1 MGVDLAAEPAGTA
14 LAILEWSHGSA
25 EVVTVETGVTDEDIC
40 DQIVGVAKIG
50 IDCALGWPKEFVE
63 FVTRYSQSDSATW
76 SFSGDIQWR
85 RSVAYRE
92 TDRVVRQKTGKWPLS
107 VATDRLGLT
116 AMRAAGLLSR
126 LSETGVTIDRTGA
139 GMVAEV
145 YPGASLRRWGFDT
158 SGYRTSPEIRQELIS
173 HIQTIHSWLN
183 LNTFSSLMRD
193 SADAFD
199 AVIAGCA
206 ARAAA
211 LNKYDLPSP
220 SIYQLAQQE
229 GWIVLPEGSFDS
241 LVE

>member
-14 LAILEWSHGSA
+14 LAILEWSQGSA
-25 EVVTVETGVTDEDIC
+25 NVISVQVGVTDKAIC
-40 DQIVGVAKIG
+40 EQVLGVEKIG
-50 IDCALGWPKEFVE
+50 IDCALGWPHEFVE
-63 FVTRYSQSDSATW
+63 FVAQYSNSDPSTW
-76 SFSGDIQWR
+76 SFQGDIEWR

-92 TDRVVRQKTGKWPLS
+92 TDRVVRHKTGKWPLS

-116 AMRAAGLLSR
+116 SMRAAGLLSR
-126 LSETGVTIDRTGA
+126 LSETGITIDRTGA
-139 GMVAEV
+139 GLVAEV

-158 SGYRTSPEIRQELIS
+158 SGYRTSPEKRQELIS
-173 HIQTIHSWLN
+173 LLQSEHPWLN
-183 LNTFSSLMRD
+183 LNTFTSLMRE

-220 SIYQLAQQE
+220 STYQLAQQE

-241 LVE
+241 LAD